1 MQRSLRPASC
11 LLTLTLCFNKVLVFL
26 GRERAFAGSEVGSE
40 FSAPSWGSGSQGVL
54 LAHRESYLRSLGQRW
69 GGVCVGGLCLA
80 LAKLGLPVP
89 VCCGRKVPGS
99 IAAGSLE
106 LTLLLLW

>member
-11 LLTLTLCFNKVLVFL
+11 LLTLTLCLNKVLVFL

-69 GGVCVGGLCLA
+69 GGVCVGGTVLSPSET
-80 LAKLGLPVP
+80 GTPS
-89 VCCGRKVPGS
+89 PG
-99 IAAGSLE
+99 
-106 LTLLLLW
+106 LLWP